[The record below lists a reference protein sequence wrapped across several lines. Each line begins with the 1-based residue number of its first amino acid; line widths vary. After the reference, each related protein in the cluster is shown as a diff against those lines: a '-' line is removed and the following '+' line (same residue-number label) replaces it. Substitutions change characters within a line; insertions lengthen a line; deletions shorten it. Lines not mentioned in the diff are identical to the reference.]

1 MRHTTVGIIFFLLF
15 GYFIYFL
22 TSHNSN
28 VNDLQQ
34 MTIKTV
40 VVSLTD
46 DLYKAMPLIN
56 EAGYAISSISVKATL
71 PPLVIAGFTLEKKV
85 PYEKQ
90 EKILGALENNPIG
103 KLALQS
109 LIQAF
114 QIDESIEIH
123 NMDLKAIN
131 LYLTFPPAV
140 QVVYKK

>member
-1 MRHTTVGIIFFLLF
+1 MRHTTVGLVFVLLF

-22 TSHNSN
+22 TSSN
-28 VNDLQQ
+28 TTASELQQ
-34 MTIKTV
+34 MGVKTV
-40 VVSLTD
+40 VVSMTD
-46 DLYKAMPLIN
+46 DLYAAMPLIN
-56 EAGYAISSISVKATL
+56 EAGYAISSISVKTSI
-71 PPLVIAGFTLEKKV
+71 PPLIIAGFVLIKKV
-85 PYEKQ
+85 PYDKQ
-90 EKILGALENNPIG
+90 EAILKALEGNQVG

-114 QIDESIEIH
+114 QIDESIEIK